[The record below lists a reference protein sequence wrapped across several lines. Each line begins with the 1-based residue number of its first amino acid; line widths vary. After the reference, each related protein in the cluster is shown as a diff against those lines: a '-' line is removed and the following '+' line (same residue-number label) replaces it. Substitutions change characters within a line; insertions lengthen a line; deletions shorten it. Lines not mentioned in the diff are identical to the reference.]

1 MLKLGDAIAQCVLD
15 TFRRL
20 PAKAKPRTY
29 PDGSSEWVPLSGIVL
44 ARTNA
49 GFSVEV
55 SDPAASVLPDL
66 SCVSL
71 G

>member
-15 TFRRL
+15 TFKRL

-29 PDGSSEWVPLSGIVL
+29 PEGASEWVPLSGIVL
-44 ARTNA
+44 ARKNA
-49 GFSVEV
+49 SPSPNVPDMDDTV
-55 SDPAASVLPDL
+55 VPDL
-66 SCVSL
+66 TCVSL

>member
-15 TFRRL
+15 TFKRL

-29 PDGSSEWVPLSGIVL
+29 PDGASEWVPLSGIVL
-44 ARTNA
+44 ARKNA
-49 GFSVEV
+49 TPSVHG
-55 SDPAASVLPDL
+55 SDTDDTAVPDL
-66 SCVSL
+66 TCVSL